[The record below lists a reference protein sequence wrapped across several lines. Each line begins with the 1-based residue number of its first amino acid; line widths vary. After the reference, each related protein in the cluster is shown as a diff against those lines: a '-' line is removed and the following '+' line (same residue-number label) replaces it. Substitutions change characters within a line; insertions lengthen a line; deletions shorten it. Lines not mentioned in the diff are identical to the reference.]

1 MLVIEQR
8 ESGSADYRCAD
19 DRRTFHD
26 DDRSGDDHPSLRV
39 DGCTCVDGCSDVDGC
54 TYDDGCSDVDGC
66 TCVDGRSDDDH
77 R

>member
-1 MLVIEQR
+1 MLVIERR

-19 DRRTFHD
+19 DRRTFHG

-39 DGCTCVDGCSDVDGC
+39 DGCTCVDGC
-54 TYDDGCSDVDGC
+54 TYDDGCSDVDG
-66 TCVDGRSDDDH
+66 RSDDDH

>member
-1 MLVIEQR
+1 MLVIERR

-26 DDRSGDDHPSLRV
+26 DDRSGDDHPSLSV
-39 DGCTCVDGCSDVDGC
+39 DGCTCVDGYTC
-54 TYDDGCSDVDGC
+54 DDGS
-66 TCVDGRSDDDH
+66 SDDDH

>member
-1 MLVIEQR
+1 MLVIERR
-8 ESGSADYRCAD
+8 ESGSADYRCGD
-19 DRRTFHD
+19 DRHTFHD

-39 DGCTCVDGCSDVDGC
+39 DGCTCVDGC

>member
-1 MLVIEQR
+1 MLVIERR

-39 DGCTCVDGCSDVDGC
+39 DGCTCVDGS
-54 TYDDGCSDVDGC
+54 
-66 TCVDGRSDDDH
+66 SDDDCDTDH
-77 R
+77 H

>member
-1 MLVIEQR
+1 MLVIERR

-19 DRRTFHD
+19 DRHTFHD

-39 DGCTCVDGCSDVDGC
+39 DGCTCVDGC